1 MKNIGILTSGG
12 DAPGMNAAI
21 RAVVRTAIYN
31 GRNVYGI
38 YEGYHGLIE
47 DNIFEMHAS
56 DVSNIIQRGG
66 TILRSAR
73 SKRFLRKNF
82 SKYHMK

>member
-1 MKNIGILTSGG
+1 MKHISILTSGG
-12 DAPGMNAAI
+12 DVPGMTTAI
-21 RAVVRTAIYN
+21 RAVVPTAIYN
-31 GRNVYGI
+31 GRNVYNI

-47 DNIFEMHAS
+47 DNIFNIHI
-56 DVSNIIQRGG
+56 DDISNIIQRGG

>member
-31 GRNVYGI
+31 GRNIYGVYVTTYVTLI
-38 YEGYHGLIE
+38 RMAFFYLLIE
-47 DNIFEMHAS
+47 LED
-56 DVSNIIQRGG
+56 G
-66 TILRSAR
+66 
-73 SKRFLRKNF
+73 
-82 SKYHMK
+82 

>member
-1 MKNIGILTSGG
+1 MKNIGILTSEEMLW
-12 DAPGMNAAI
+12 DECCYKS
-21 RAVVRTAIYN
+21 VVRTAIFN

-47 DNIFEMHAS
+47 NNMFEMSAS

-66 TILRSAR
+66 TILRSHAA
-73 SKRFLRKNF
+73 SVF
-82 SKYHMK
+82 